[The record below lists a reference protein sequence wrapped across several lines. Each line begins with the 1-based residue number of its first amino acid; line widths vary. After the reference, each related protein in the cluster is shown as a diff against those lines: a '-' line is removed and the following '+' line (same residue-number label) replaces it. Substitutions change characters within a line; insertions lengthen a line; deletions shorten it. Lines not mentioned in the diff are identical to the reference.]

1 MYRIVASDM
10 DETLIDYDRH
20 TDPANFEAARLMREA
35 GVRFVV
41 ATGRPLYSV
50 EADLERLGTLGDAHE
65 YTITL
70 NGGLVVRNDG
80 KAIASH
86 TLAPDDAQALF
97 DIGDAE
103 GLCIHVYMRDRTYVA
118 NIDPAERA
126 FLAERLAVEDLPTRR
141 LADLG
146 EPVYKVL
153 YTSDDFPGLR
163 ALGRAMVRQSP
174 ELMGRIELSYSSE
187 RYLELNPTGV
197 DKGRGLADIAAVL
210 GVPMAETIAL
220 GDSANDLPML
230 RAAGLGLV
238 VANVSESIRDQFVDG
253 RILEASCED
262 APLMEVW
269 ERYVAP
275 SLGTGA

>member
-10 DETLIDYDRH
+10 DETLIDYQRRTH
-20 TDPANFEAARLMREA
+20 PANFEAARLMREA
-35 GVRFVV
+35 GVRLVV
-41 ATGRPLYSV
+41 ATGRPFYSV
-50 EADLERLGTLGDAHE
+50 EADLAHLGTLGDAGE
-65 YTITL
+65 FTITL

-80 KAIASH
+80 QAIACH
-86 TLAPDDAQALF
+86 ALAADDAQTLF

-103 GLCIHVYMRDRTYVA
+103 GLCIHVYMRERTYVA
-118 NIDPAERA
+118 NIDSPERA
-126 FLAERLAVEDLPTRR
+126 FLAERLLVEDLPTRR

-146 EPVYKVL
+146 EPVLKVL
-153 YTSDDFPGLR
+153 YTSDDFPRLLE
-163 ALGRAMVRQSP
+163 LGEAMARREP
-174 ELMGRIELSYSSE
+174 DLMGRVELSFSSE
-187 RYLELNPTGV
+187 RYLELNPKGV
-197 DKGRGLADIAAVL
+197 DKGRGLAAIAAVL

-238 VANVSESIRDQFVDG
+238 VANVSASIRDELADE
-253 RILEASCED
+253 RILEASCEG

-275 SLGTGA
+275 SLGA